1 MTLLSNLQ
9 KNRNNRKKKFSP
21 FVAGTIA
28 AGLCCAL
35 YSIVFPFYRIGDYVI
50 GLALSAFA
58 GWIVAT
64 MAQGL
69 DTSKPA
75 PSQQKI
81 PETGNAA
88 ADTLIRQGQELMH
101 KIRLENDLIPD
112 PVLSQKM
119 DQLDEVAARIFRT
132 VAEHPEQ
139 APKLNRLMDYYLPT
153 TLKVLQGY
161 RRMDERNVQGSE
173 ADAARKQ
180 IEEAMNVVIKACQ
193 LQLNALYQ
201 DDIMDISTDIDVLET
216 MVRKDGLA
224 ESKFPGSSQSQAH
237 MKK

>member
-1 MTLLSNLQ
+1 MTPLSNNQ
-9 KNRNNRKKKFSP
+9 KKGRRKLSP
-21 FVAGTIA
+21 FIAGTVA

-35 YSIVFPFYRIGDYVI
+35 YAGIFPFYRIGDYVI

-58 GWIVAT
+58 GWLVST

-75 PSQQKI
+75 PTQQKI

-88 ADTLIRQGQELMH
+88 ADAQIRQGQELMH

-112 PVLSQKM
+112 PVLSKKM

-139 APKLNRLMDYYLPT
+139 ASKLNRLMDYYLPT
-153 TLKVLQGY
+153 TLKMLQGY
-161 RRMDERNVQGSE
+161 RRMDERNVQGAE

-180 IEEAMNVVIKACQ
+180 IEDAMDIVIKACQ

-201 DDIMDISTDIDVLET
+201 DDIMDIATDIDVLET
-216 MVRKDGLA
+216 MVRKDGL
-224 ESKFPGSSQSQAH
+224 SQSSFSTGAQAQAH
-237 MKK
+237 MKEHK